1 MANVRVAVRVR
12 PLSKR
17 ETKEGGRII
26 VEVDGKVAKIRNL
39 KVDNRPDGFG
49 DSREKV
55 VAFGFDYCYWSV
67 NPEDPQYASQ
77 DMVFQDLGT
86 EVLSGAA
93 KGYNICL
100 FAYGQTGSGKTY
112 TMLGT
117 PASVGL
123 TPRICEGLFIRE
135 EDSAPLP
142 SSCRIKV
149 SFLEIYNERVR
160 DLLKQSDQKKSY
172 TLRVR
177 EHPEM
182 GPYVQGLS
190 QHVVTNYK
198 QVIQLLEEGIA
209 NRITAA
215 THVHEASS
223 RSHAIFTIYYT
234 QAILENNL
242 PSEIASKINLVDLA
256 GSERADPS
264 YCKDRITEG
273 ANINKSLVTLG
284 IVISTLAQNSQA
296 FSSCQSLS
304 SAASDG
310 GDSGIPSSP
319 SGTSSGAGPSRKQ
332 SYIPYRDSVLTWLLK
347 DSLGGNSKTIMV
359 ATVSPSHTCYSETMS
374 TLRYASNAKHIINK
388 PRVNEDA
395 NIKLIRELREEI
407 GRLKAMLLSFE
418 LTNYS
423 PLNEEKDENLKELI
437 LQNELKIDQL
447 TKDWTQKWNEWKALV
462 EHYRVDINR
471 RRAGVVIDSSLPHL
485 MALEEDV
492 LSTGVVLYHLKEG
505 TTKIG
510 RIDSDQ
516 EQDIVLQGQW
526 IERDHCTITSAC
538 GVVILRPAQGA
549 RCTVNGREVTA
560 SCRLTQGAVIT
571 LGKAQKFRF
580 NHPAEAAVLR
590 QRRQVGEAV
599 GGSGSLEWLDLDGDV
614 TASRLGLCPLLW
626 KKRRVLEEQSDED
639 HQPLRAGEAPQR
651 AQIQQQHYVGDL
663 RQRILAGQ
671 IRAKEDLE
679 LDQAHISQQI
689 KDNQQQLLGEET
701 WLAGL
706 QQQRDHVAEK
716 ELEACVPPGA
726 WLQADPETLL
736 PPLVRSQKREV
747 RLQLGRRNVLRAA
760 QRDIRRRKSS
770 FHLERIL
777 RKQRLLEAQK
787 GLEQPK
793 ALCWL
798 KDDHTQK
805 PPYWV
810 PSTDTMVPG
819 PQHRSRRTGYSSLSL
834 QRLCSRY
841 LPQLHS
847 VFLNRDPS
855 TMLPPM
861 PDPTDQ
867 ISEKIPSE
875 EYLPQAASYPPRTGH
890 FSKNALY
897 SSGKRHL
904 CTPKVALARN
914 GALAS
919 GSCLTVSSESA
930 SIQEMQRVGKQPCQ
944 MLSQSLASLDHSAN
958 KLKPRDEPGALTPS
972 TYTKRGRGLADP
984 DHTRAGWQK
993 EGNLGTHKTAK
1004 GTCCTSSHPRGPKQA
1019 SGCGKAA
1026 KTFWVESK
1034 PPPPSR
1040 ASKRQQRVLVKDIA
1054 KKSSCLP
1061 HGSPLRGQHS
1071 VGDQDSTSSLTDF
1084 SPRVDHVRDKDGD
1097 LSDADSS
1104 YSVDSLSCVYAK
1116 ALMEPKD
1123 PEGKEQDLP
1132 EPENSESDDGQ
1143 ISEDSLAEKG
1153 YESPPDSPRRSY
1165 LPNGHGH
1172 CRARVRASV
1181 RGFTTSSNSGRFT
1194 QTQRSFSLDSLIDAK
1209 EELREDQQ
1217 EEAFFS
1223 SADEM
1228 PTETFWHLQTSN
1240 LPTVDQEATYR
1251 LGPIN
1256 HGTGA
1261 RLDAILPMS
1270 SSFYLGP
1277 PPQPPCEQPESEVEA
1292 SSSEQ
1297 ANTLQGLQLS
1307 RGSPLLSMDSWFS
1320 CDSKINSSSPSGIV
1334 GSLCAS
1340 PDIQESQPHGWERP
1354 GHWQNME
1361 ELKPSG
1367 AETLLPYNSKLPRG
1381 CAELPCCVSGVYT
1394 IPASDTPRL
1403 SLSGSCRLL
1412 QPRAAGIFQA
1422 RGLPDTAQE
1431 ASSEASNNS
1440 SVSGVLAASA
1450 ASFTHVGSAHERDW
1464 AALQQKYLLELSH
1477 PVLQAVRESRPAFSS
1492 LEEDSASL
1500 TQASGKETDTLLPVG
1515 SGVSSSRDF
1524 SNFPIHLSKIRHL
1537 RAEKEQDSLSAELE
1551 GTSDFFTAREK
1562 EVSHSGTYSADVES
1576 LTSGTTNAP
1585 VFVAENKIANSR
1597 TEACEVK
1604 QNSLEESSQSSG
1616 KPRLMTS
1623 SDECFF
1629 QKSRCHG
1636 HVTIATKENHWPRGG
1651 AHLRKNSAGQ
1661 EGQFSP
1667 SRYPPLQEEKVD
1679 YQESSSEVVGKHP
1692 SVSFAFPSGPKRY
1705 SHSAAWNPFPASLQ
1719 PPPLETFYV
1728 TKSRDALTE
1737 TALEIPACRES
1748 RVPSPP
1754 PREAW
1759 GFGHDHQVLQNIYLK
1774 NKLPVLLQNQN
1785 SKIASSQQ
1793 GVTAGRPFDLNTK
1806 EVSRERGKY
1815 PGNIEEES
1823 HNSVYFFVAQ
1833 NRHFL
1838 SSTSTKVCEFENQ
1851 VGILNKHSLSALQE
1865 GEKATVQ
1872 SYCNVCSSHSRSRR
1886 PLLIC
1891 ESEADEEEEQDHSV
1905 VLRQTQAFDMNR
1917 QFPSG
1922 AKSDFIYET
1931 INLALDKDILG
1942 ETAIS
1947 LQSRSVHRRVS
1958 GPKMM
1963 APDESPAHKGERK
1976 NESGFLGNALY
1987 SKGSS
1992 KEFNLPQTETTYER
2006 FQSVTCSQEKNLSE
2020 CKGSGRSQEMLSPKE
2035 EPSGKKQNRRVNGAD
2050 EMARLIRSVMQLE
2063 SGILEIES
2071 KQNMQPNASH
2081 TLGVSKEF
2089 VFQDRRDQEMAD
2101 YVLKPGSF
2109 GNHLSLKDQPSSQ
2122 KQTDDVTFRDSEAGE
2137 IEVNSSIGKGPQVQ
2151 KITLY
2156 PFKSKECVQDI
2167 KFAKEHTCP
2176 AAILDRPSWHMC
2188 DDVGTCAARREFA
2201 DMCADPRTKGLAGA
2215 LPLQP
2220 SPKMSSEKEG
2230 EVGNASANPR
2240 GQPCGLGSLEEL
2252 KTVKSFWESQ
2262 VANCV
2267 SSSKQEEPKVQGRV
2281 EEMAVQ
2287 RGGSLQEQ
2295 NTVVSSTQK
2304 LFSPSQHCMGTSY
2317 SQETGPLL
2325 SQTDSSVV
2333 PHGDLSSTLSL
2344 KSPRLPR
2351 DYLHAHDTVGISSVD
2366 YALAPTMLKMP
2377 NSPLV
2382 TGAGSQNQSGE
2393 PQGHSPQGNVRGGS
2407 SLAHSAWCGSVI
2419 STAMGSHGQSHVSE
2433 SIPLEAEGHRSAD
2446 IQDQGG
2452 DLRSIS
2458 MGLSPREGFASEAEA
2473 DIQRGTERTRSLNR
2487 VSSPLEKK
2495 ARCLL
2500 EEGNSQGQQVKQKA
2514 EKEAEDLSSPSGTF
2528 SAPVSLPG
2536 VSHPEHRAHTSTGL
2550 AVLEIRQAKAQGKQ
2564 LHDLGAGGKIL
2575 PYYETLLG
2583 PECSSGAP
2591 SRSQCPQRDQLVSD
2605 RASNEAEEQGFH
2617 VASLSAEPG
2626 HLLTNERKVP
2636 QATPL
2641 PADSF
2646 QHPPKT
2652 ETKTG
2657 PQLPSQNSSPA
2668 APTPGKS
2675 HCAGELRHFLGADE
2689 QFVCHTCSE
2698 IIEKKKKA
2706 TTTPSSSDLMGSGSF
2721 PSTAVEDRR
2730 EISEKV
2736 VAPLSSW
2743 APNDDP
2749 GMIPHGGSQ
2758 LALWET
2764 AEAMRPGG
2772 QEHSPVH
2779 QEPRIL
2785 DTTCGGGS
2793 GNFLVAAQE
2802 GKTTCFES
2810 QLVTCD
2816 VQNSVSLSACTQ
2828 DSSQCLEASTGL
2840 EEGRANPKQGTI
2852 LPRALRSLELEAP
2865 LQQCVKRK
2873 ENVGCGLAEACGAGS
2888 HPRLTPL
2895 PDQRPSPGPGGVQ
2908 EEAQGRCP
2916 RQTSYCVV
2924 FLGNI
2929 ESSRTLSPSRGQEGR
2944 TTPCQHLCNPQP
2956 IASLAC
2962 FSPPSTIPCY
2972 RDGDLGKGNSK
2983 TALHTL
2989 QPPCIV
2995 PSRACGMD
3003 ERGEGCSGEPEVLL
3017 APGLEPKGIHKDL
3030 GPTDS
3035 STREPSASAAVLS
3048 LAQGGSSPSVPHGG
3062 ASSLSH
3068 SVADGGSRSAEDP
3081 EKKAAEKKASTEL
3094 EAAFSSAGMC
3104 SEPQRM
3110 FRDSSGGSQNAQETQ
3125 AKPEPPLTTERPHT
3139 LDLSEGSVESELL
3152 GEAQHGYLGNAIQCL
3167 PEKQQFSYKSRD
3179 HSGLD
3184 PQAGFVAKLKHISRH
3199 QADGPWEEEEQQRD
3213 QESGG
3218 GKEPAQGRTS
3228 QCSHEGGLDGCQ
3240 IRDAGREEA
3249 CAAKPRVSKM
3259 FSSGF
3264 KDSATMPLGQSEA
3277 PWPTPLSPGLPASGR
3292 EQPAPPSRCS
3302 LPVIAVVSGPRH
3314 SRSSPRPQF
3323 SEVSSSQSLQEL
3335 NMSVEPPSPTD
3346 EDTQEPNRLW
3356 FPHPTDYF
3364 SGNSAV
3370 RTSLE
3375 GEGCGQKASSNLDN
3389 STADYWLPKPATPP
3403 YPRSST
3409 LSCMPTPDFMTGWTS
3424 STLEEEAWQ
3433 ESPERPGGQARP
3445 EKWHSKADK
3454 GTLHFNSSDINPY
3467 ILSSRPEGPV
3477 QIGWKQYVFGSAVDV
3492 SCGQIPQGLIP
3503 SNMAHCSSM
3512 DSGLECQNSPLY
3524 SHLSTYANARDLSSP
3539 HSIGNA
3545 QGSRK
3550 LWEVWGSSFALENLH
3565 ILNSPE
3571 GATPSKG
3578 PDKRAQ
3584 FPGTPDE
3591 AGWLRSEALLAE
3603 GSAAGPVD
3611 DIMLPYPSEA
3621 GGPVGQFRMGTLEQ
3635 GTQTLGCSLCWSST
3649 DISSAQPE
3657 TGAVPVSGL
3666 VTWTSMHNLSLHL
3679 SQLLHSTS
3687 ELLGSLSQP
3696 SVAEKEQNIKRETPD
3711 EVTQAFMID
3720 GCTQTTMDK
3729 GIQTDLA
3736 LPPLHLQAPEANPQ
3750 EVNVVLEVLGSDIPT
3765 MSQGQGY
3772 VTGTLQKKEAEET
3785 AWKMAGPSELREESL
3800 HCRPE
3805 SLLAPPSHLRFQ
3817 KAHFGQNLPSVS
3829 PQASP
3834 DASLP
3839 PNSQPEEPSCLVVG
3853 SPSLTSSQSPEPC
3866 PSAAVSLRDPKVE
3879 KDLGTMGMLLVDR
3892 ASSPILT
3899 LSASTQGLG
3908 LPADSLSAT
3917 TPSAC
3922 PLEGHQELVSS
3933 PDLLPDTSRPPV
3945 DNHSQTTDESGGSQ
3959 RVGAPCGE
3967 GSSPLEKSDGR
3978 SFLEVSSPG
3987 RLPQNPKLQVC
3998 FLEQAPQQLQPKT
4011 TTLLQSRLPTPSL
4024 RSRSQ
4029 RLADS
4034 FVSEDLA
4041 SLECGPVSS
4050 RGAGQWQSKTEN
4062 GGESSASPVEPQPT
4076 LDFSSSRGGLQPL
4089 SPCPIS
4095 ELTDTSGLQGSTL
4108 GPTKACQSEVLL
4120 CSSSQVCMAPEPQHH
4135 GLRDFPVHNKFTHWS
4150 GVQDGS
4156 PGGLSVKE
4164 TRCDPSSGEQGQ
4176 KPLQPPDDQSQD
4188 PQWSQRE
4195 SIPLQVGAQNLPLSM
4210 ELTEAKLHH
4219 GFGEAAALLQVLQT
4233 GTGEA
4238 LAAEEPVRST
4248 WEELYARQKQTIETL
4263 RRERAERLQNFHWT
4277 RSLGPQ
4283 KQLSLLPNRDLP
4295 TRDLD
4300 LPSRRREYLQQLR
4313 KDVVETT
4320 RSPGSASRSAHP
4332 ASDIALMLQEY
4343 QRAREEAKVEIAR
4356 ARARL
4361 WEQTEQEKLRIRQ
4374 QIISQLLREE
4384 EKLHTLATS
4393 NSLCTSSNGS
4403 LSSGVT
4409 SGYNSSTALPDQLQ
4423 SPDSVGDTNLP
4434 DSSDSWIGDV
4444 RGSSTVRNSHL
4455 SLAGSTWKSLAY
4467 SRRTSLGSC
4476 CCSPSSLSSLG
4487 TCFSSSYQD
4496 LAKHIVDLSVA
4507 DVMAACSDNL
4517 HNLFSCQAA
4526 AGWNYQGEEQE
4537 VQLYYKVFSSTRHGF
4552 LGAGV
4557 VSQPLSH
4564 VWAAVS
4570 DPTLWP
4576 LYHKPIQTARLHQRV
4591 TNSINL
4597 VYLVCDTALCALKQ
4611 PRDFCCVCVEAKE
4624 GQLSIVAAQS
4634 VYDTSMP
4641 RPSREMVRG
4650 EILPSAWVLQPITME
4665 GKEITRVIYLAQVEL
4680 GAPGFPPQLLS
4691 SFIKQQPLVIARL
4704 ASFLGS

>member
-1 MANVRVAVRVR
+1 MREGNRRTEKKVG
-12 PLSKR
+12 KR
-17 ETKEGGRII
+17 QKRYVEKEGKQHMPGLLCLDWETKEGGRII

-626 KKRRVLEEQSDED
+626 KK
-639 HQPLRAGEAPQR
+639 
-651 AQIQQQHYVGDL
+651 
-663 RQRILAGQ
+663 
-671 IRAKEDLE
+671 
-679 LDQAHISQQI
+679 
-689 KDNQQQLLGEET
+689 
-701 WLAGL
+701 
-706 QQQRDHVAEK
+706 
-716 ELEACVPPGA
+716 
-726 WLQADPETLL
+726 
-736 PPLVRSQKREV
+736 
-747 RLQLGRRNVLRAA
+747 
-760 QRDIRRRKSS
+760 
-770 FHLERIL
+770 
-777 RKQRLLEAQK
+777 
-787 GLEQPK
+787 
-793 ALCWL
+793 
-798 KDDHTQK
+798 
-805 PPYWV
+805 
-810 PSTDTMVPG
+810 
-819 PQHRSRRTGYSSLSL
+819 
-834 QRLCSRY
+834 
-841 LPQLHS
+841 S